1 MPDITLYGRKT
12 SSNVQKVVW
21 VLEELRVPY
30 TQVELGLNF
39 GGIDTPEYLAMN
51 PNGLVP
57 TLKDGELVL
66 WESHAIVRYLAATY
80 GAGNLWPESPK
91 ARAAADQWTDW
102 TAMRFQPAWSAVF
115 VAVARTKPEFRNKA
129 RIAAALKGA
138 EACFR
143 ILDAQLRKTP
153 YLAGERLTYGDIAA
167 GTLLYRW
174 YTMDITREPMA
185 CVDAWHERL
194 KARPAYAKSV
204 CVNYDI
210 LKNTIGG

>member
-12 SSNVQKVVW
+12 SVNVQKAVW

-30 TQVELGLNF
+30 TQIELGLNF
-39 GGIDTPEYLAMN
+39 GGVDTPEYLAMN

-57 TLKDGELVL
+57 TLKDGELIL
-66 WESHAIVRYLAATY
+66 WESHAIVRYLSATY

-115 VAVARTKPEFRNKA
+115 AAAVRTRPEARDAKL
-129 RIAAALKGA
+129 IAAAMRVV
-138 EACFR
+138 EPCFA
-143 ILDAQLRKTP
+143 ILDAQLRKAP

-167 GTLLYRW
+167 GALLYRW
-174 YTMDITREPMA
+174 YTMDIERNPLA
-185 CVDAWHERL
+185 NVDAWYEQL
-194 KARPAYAKSV
+194 KARPAYAKGV
-204 CVNYDI
+204 CVSYDI
-210 LKNTIGG
+210 LRSTIG

>member
-12 SSNVQKVVW
+12 SVNVQKAVW

-30 TQVELGLNF
+30 AQIELGLNF
-39 GGIDTPEYLAMN
+39 GGVDTPEYLAMN

-57 TLKDGELVL
+57 TLKDGELIL
-66 WESHAIVRYLAATY
+66 WESHAIVRYLSATY

-102 TAMRFQPAWSAVF
+102 TAMRFQPAWNAVF
-115 VAVARTKPEFRNKA
+115 VAAVRKKEEARDA
-129 RIAAALKGA
+129 RVIAATLKA
-138 EACFR
+138 VEPCFA

-167 GTLLYRW
+167 GALLYRW
-174 YTMDITREPMA
+174 YTMDIERTSRA
-185 CVDAWHERL
+185 SVDAWYELL
-194 KARPAYAKSV
+194 KARPAYAKGV

-210 LKNTIGG
+210 LKNTIS